1 MSQHKRVNHYI
12 DREGLQEKCR
22 MSIVPLS
29 WIWLEILAS
38 EAISSLQRELE
49 SEADLLK
56 LAVITDFWFPYRCG
70 PRAWGSPVFVQF
82 GGLSLRK
89 NTNHEYSQ
97 IWGFEKNNW
106 GSSLTS
112 WYCYPKNRVCLLL
125 GIQPKIRR
133 RKDLLLAGSKA
144 ITGALSQSSNIE
156 VSLYCKIGEVL
167 G

>member
-1 MSQHKRVNHYI
+1 MQDVYSPAVLDLAGDPGIRGILFSPERAGVRGWLTQVGCYHRLLISIQMWTQGLGEPSVCTIWRALFKKEHK
-12 DREGLQEKCR
+12 
-22 MSIVPLS
+22 P
-29 WIWLEILAS
+29 WIQS
-38 EAISSLQRELE
+38 
-49 SEADLLK
+49 DLRLWK
-56 LAVITDFWFPYRCG
+56 E
-70 PRAWGSPVFVQF
+70 Q
-82 GGLSLRK
+82 LR
-89 NTNHEYSQ
+89 
-97 IWGFEKNNW
+97 
-106 GSSLTS
+106 SSLTS